1 MEYRR
6 KSGAIQF
13 SLYVPPWAARLMS
26 IKVAILWLINANRAM
41 EWEVVGTGQNL
52 FLPEVKCKSSLSFS
66 IAFVLSGTLD
76 FKQTI
81 IFLSSLGVMTLRLL
95 LSLYLSSGTSANTC
109 HGNEDK
115 KLCFHY
121 PCLAEHSSKLFF
133 QVQNWNR
140 SSGFRQVG
148 KHWMYLTK
156 AQHIACS
163 GRSGS
168 TAERNSWQRGNSG
181 VKKLGRPGSGY

>member
-1 MEYRR
+1 MQTE
-6 KSGAIQF
+6 
-13 SLYVPPWAARLMS
+13 PWNEKLWGLGKTYFFLRL
-26 IKVAILWLINANRAM
+26 
-41 EWEVVGTGQNL
+41 
-52 FLPEVKCKSSLSFS
+52 KCKSSLSFS

-121 PCLAEHSSKLFF
+121 PCMSSGAF
-133 QVQNWNR
+133 QNWNR

>member
-1 MEYRR
+1 MQTE
-6 KSGAIQF
+6 
-13 SLYVPPWAARLMS
+13 PWNEKLWGLGKTYFFLRL
-26 IKVAILWLINANRAM
+26 
-41 EWEVVGTGQNL
+41 
-52 FLPEVKCKSSLSFS
+52 KCKSSLSFS

-121 PCLAEHSSKLFF
+121 PCM
-133 QVQNWNR
+133 
-140 SSGFRQVG
+140 SSGAFLKTLFPSPELEPIFRLSSSWETLNVS
-148 KHWMYLTK
+148 HE
-156 AQHIACS
+156 
-163 GRSGS
+163 S
-168 TAERNSWQRGNSG
+168 TTHSLFRALRQYGG
-181 VKKLGRPGSGY
+181 AK

>member
-1 MEYRR
+1 MQTE
-6 KSGAIQF
+6 
-13 SLYVPPWAARLMS
+13 PWNEKLWGLGKTYFFLRL
-26 IKVAILWLINANRAM
+26 
-41 EWEVVGTGQNL
+41 
-52 FLPEVKCKSSLSFS
+52 KCKSSLSFS

-81 IFLSSLGVMTLRLL
+81 VFFSSLGVMTLSLL
-95 LSLYLSSGTSANTC
+95 LSLYLSSGTSANTR

-115 KLCFHY
+115 KLCYQY
-121 PCLAEHSSKLFF
+121 PCLAEHSSKPFF

>member
-1 MEYRR
+1 MQTE
-6 KSGAIQF
+6 
-13 SLYVPPWAARLMS
+13 PWNEKLWGLGKTYFFLRL
-26 IKVAILWLINANRAM
+26 
-41 EWEVVGTGQNL
+41 
-52 FLPEVKCKSSLSFS
+52 KCKSSLSFS

-81 IFLSSLGVMTLRLL
+81 IFFSLGVMTLRLL

-121 PCLAEHSSKLFF
+121 PCLFPSPELEPIFRLSSSWETLNVSHESTTHSLF
-133 QVQNWNR
+133 R
-140 SSGFRQVG
+140 ALR
-148 KHWMYLTK
+148 
-156 AQHIACS
+156 
-163 GRSGS
+163 
-168 TAERNSWQRGNSG
+168 RGNSG

>member
-1 MEYRR
+1 MQTE
-6 KSGAIQF
+6 
-13 SLYVPPWAARLMS
+13 PWNEKLWGLGKTYFFLRL
-26 IKVAILWLINANRAM
+26 
-41 EWEVVGTGQNL
+41 
-52 FLPEVKCKSSLSFS
+52 KCKSSLSFS

-81 IFLSSLGVMTLRLL
+81 FFSSLGVMTLRLL
-95 LSLYLSSGTSANTC
+95 LPLYLSSGTSANTC

-121 PCLAEHSSKLFF
+121 PCLAEHSSKPFF

-163 GRSGS
+163 GRSG
-168 TAERNSWQRGNSG
+168 QRGNSG
-181 VKKLGRPGSGY
+181 VKKLGRPGSGYWATRPKPFSFFHSFPTIAYNITLRFNQLNA